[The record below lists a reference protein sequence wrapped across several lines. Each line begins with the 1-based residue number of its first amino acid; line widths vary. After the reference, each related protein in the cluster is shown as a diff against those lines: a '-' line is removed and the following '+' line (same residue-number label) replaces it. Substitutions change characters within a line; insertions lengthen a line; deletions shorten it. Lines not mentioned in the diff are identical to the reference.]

1 MREPPS
7 DPCAGC
13 SGALKG
19 LPPAQQNSRVNAIQL
34 FCSLLP
40 AEQSGMFYLERARNP
55 IMPHFLCTEQVLFN
69 GAVLIVLEIGTYL
82 GRGGVCAR

>member
-7 DPCAGC
+7 DPCAGR

-19 LPPAQQNSRVNAIQL
+19 LPRAQQNSRVNAIQR

-40 AEQSGMFYLERARNP
+40 VEQSGMFYLEPASDP
-55 IMPHFLCTEQVLFN
+55 IMPYFLCTEQVLFN

-82 GRGGVCAR
+82 ERGGVCAR